1 MPHQSNTEMLDGLSD
16 SHVVELSVL
25 APHGQDQVQ
34 EDMKNFA
41 EQLKPYPFRSEV
53 ISTFNFLYI
62 SM

>member
-1 MPHQSNTEMLDGLSD
+1 MPLQSNTDTLDGLGE

-41 EQLKPYPFRSEV
+41 EQLKPYPSSE
-53 ISTFNFLYI
+53 YY
-62 SM
+62 